1 MNLILND
8 YLKLF
13 VLAVILCSPT
23 STSFG
28 NNVRITTLTY
38 GEKDINNQSI
48 QVNLTL
54 EWDNSWK
61 VTTGPSNHDAVWL
74 FAKFRDTNGVWQ
86 HVLFNYDISMDHGH
100 SEINDLATID
110 LSNDDGFGNAHGVY
124 IHSKDPITQQNVSYE
139 LSLKWNYGING
150 LSNDDDLS
158 IRFFAIEMVYVPQAA
173 FELGSTGNENGHLYE
188 YNGST
193 DTDTYTVG
201 SESEIT
207 IGQGTGNLWYDIL
220 DSTATYKQGDQL
232 GPIPNNFP
240 KGYDA
245 FYCMKYEISQGLF
258 AGFLSTINKDHVDQ
272 LLNKKENDRNNIT
285 SADDSIYIASEP
297 YVPVQYLSWVGFAA
311 FLDWAALRPMTELEF
326 EKACRGTASPSF
338 KEFAWGNDDV
348 ASSIYTYSNE
358 GTNIEQI
365 SSNFSTTSGNAI
377 YKNTDNTQPYR
388 IGMISSYNLG
398 GSMTREQSGS
408 TFYGIMEMSGNM
420 EERIVSIGRPEG
432 RLFTGK
438 HGDGQL
444 DEDGYANVT
453 NWPSN
458 TSAIGTG
465 VKGGTYSKGAGR
477 MRVSNRISAS
487 QTFTG
492 EKKQIGGRGVR
503 TAPTN

>member
-13 VLAVILCSPT
+13 VLAIFLCIPVSTIL
-23 STSFG
+23 G
-28 NNVRITTLTY
+28 NNVRITTLNY
-38 GEKDINNQSI
+38 GDKDLNDQSI

-74 FAKFRDTNGVWQ
+74 FAKFRDTNGMWQ

-124 IHSKDPITQQNVSYE
+124 IHSKDPIAQQSVSYE
-139 LSLKWNYGING
+139 LSLKWNYGQNG
-150 LSNDDDLS
+150 LGNDDDLS
-158 IRFFAIEMVYVPQAA
+158 IRFFAIEMVYVPEAA
-173 FELGSTGNENGHLYE
+173 FELGSSGTENGHLYE

-193 DTDTYTVG
+193 VTDTYTVN
-201 SESEIT
+201 SETEIT
-207 IGQGTGNLWYDIL
+207 IGELPGNLWYDIK
-220 DSTATYKQGDQL
+220 DSTASYKQGDQL
-232 GPIPNNFP
+232 GPIPNDFP
-240 KGYDA
+240 KGYEA

-258 AGFLSTINKDHVDQ
+258 AGFLSTINKEYADE
-272 LLNKKENDRNNIT
+272 LLKKKTSQRNNIT
-285 SADDSIYIASEP
+285 SADDSIYTAAEP
-297 YVPVQYLSWVGFAA
+297 YAPLQFLSWKGLAA
-311 FLDWAALRPMTELEF
+311 FLDWSALRPMTELEF
-326 EKACRGTASPSF
+326 EKACRGTATPVAF
-338 KEFAWGNDDV
+338 EYAWGNNDV
-348 ASSIYTYSNE
+348 ATSVYTYSNE
-358 GTNIEQI
+358 GTNTEVVAT
-365 SSNFSTTSGNAI
+365 NYSTTLGNAM
-377 YKNTDNTQPYR
+377 YNKTNNTQPYR
-388 IGMISSYNLG
+388 IGKMSSFNLG
-398 GSMTREQSGS
+398 STMTRVQSGS

-432 RLFTGK
+432 RSYTGM

-444 DEDGYANVT
+444 SEDGLANVT

-458 TSAIGTG
+458 STSIGTG
-465 VKGGTYSKGAGR
+465 VKGGTYSKGNGR
-477 MRVSNRISAS
+477 MRISNRISAS
-487 QTFTG
+487 QTYNS